1 MKRIALVSLVLL
13 AAAAVAGVGLPER
26 AAAVDPAPGTLTVTG
41 TGAVTSVPDRAE
53 LSFGVESQAASAKA
67 ALAANAAEMRR
78 LIDALKA
85 AGAKDVATQTVSVSP
100 RYKEGAALEIAG
112 YSASNTVTV
121 TIAVARAG
129 ALIDAGAAAGANQIY
144 GPTMSSTDADQLY
157 RGALKAAFEDARAH
171 AGALAAAAGASVGRV
186 VSMVEGGDGP
196 SPVFAAKASADAGS
210 TPIEPG
216 PQRTTASVTVT
227 FALA

>member
-1 MKRIALVSLVLL
+1 VKRIALVSLVVL

-41 TGAVTSVPDRAE
+41 TGAVTSTPDRAE
-53 LSFGVESQAASAKA
+53 LSFGVESQAATAKA
-67 ALAANAAEMRR
+67 ALAANATEMRR
-78 LIDALKA
+78 LIDALSA
-85 AGAKDVATQTVSVSP
+85 AGAKDVATQTVSVAP
-100 RYKEGAALEIAG
+100 RYREGAALEIAG

-121 TIAVARAG
+121 TIAVGRAG

-144 GPTMSSTDADQLY
+144 GPTLSSTDAAQLY

-171 AGALAAAAGASVGRV
+171 AAALAAAAGASVGRV
-186 VSMVEGGDGP
+186 VSMVEGGGAP
-196 SPVFAAKASADAGS
+196 SPVYEAKIAADAAS
-210 TPIEPG
+210 TPVEPG
-216 PQRTTASVTVT
+216 PQQTTAAVTVT

>member
-26 AAAVDPAPGTLTVTG
+26 AAAVDPADGTITVTG
-41 TGAVTSVPDRAE
+41 TGAVVSVPDQAE
-53 LSFGVESQAASAKA
+53 LSFGVESQAASAKGA
-67 ALAANAAEMRR
+67 VAANAAEMRR
-78 LIDALKA
+78 LIDALKG
-85 AGAKDVATQTVSVSP
+85 AGAKDVTTQTVSVSP

-112 YSASNTVTV
+112 YSASNAVTV
-121 TIAVARAG
+121 TIAVSRAG

-144 GPTMSSTDADQLY
+144 GPTMSSTDADRLY

-171 AGALAAAAGASVGRV
+171 AGALAAVAGASVGRV
-186 VSMVEGGDGP
+186 VSVVEGGNAP
-196 SPVFAAKASADAGS
+196 SPVFAAKAAADAAS

>member
-1 MKRIALVSLVLL
+1 MKRIAVVFLVLL
-13 AAAAVAGVGLPER
+13 AAAAVAAVGLTER
-26 AAAVDPAPGTLTVTG
+26 AAAVDPADGTLTVTG
-41 TGAVTSVPDRAE
+41 TGSVTSVPDRAE

-67 ALAANAAEMRR
+67 ALAANATEMRR
-78 LIDALKA
+78 LIDALRS

-100 RYKEGAALEIAG
+100 RYREVAALEIVG

-144 GPTMSSTDADQLY
+144 GPTMSSTDAAQLY

-171 AGALAAAAGASVGRV
+171 AVALAAAADGSLGRV
-186 VSMVEGGDGP
+186 VSMVEGGNAP
-196 SPVFAAKASADAGS
+196 PPVLEAKAASDVA